1 MTAGLNVDSLVDP
14 REASPMDYRPSMVN
28 EDRITDAITLARN
41 LRNNGASLESI
52 ASRLARRGF
61 DKPSIDAVLRKLPA
75 EAPDNIIVRPDRSTG
90 GRLVLI
96 IAGLTIFGVGA
107 VFAVVGRGARA
118 PMLWILGIAL
128 LIAGGALMA
137 AGRS

>member
-1 MTAGLNVDSLVDP
+1 
-14 REASPMDYRPSMVN
+14 MDDHPSMVN
-28 EDRITDAITLARN
+28 EDRIRDAITLARN
-41 LRNNGASLESI
+41 LRNNGTSHDSI

-61 DKPSIDAVLRKLPA
+61 DKPSIDAVLRELPA
-75 EAPDNIIVRPDRSTG
+75 EAPDNIIVVPDRSTG

-107 VFAVVGRGARA
+107 VFAVVGRAAEA
-118 PMLWILGIAL
+118 PMLWIFGIAL

-137 AGRS
+137 AGRLKRQ